1 MYNIPVLMLN
11 FASKTGPPPFLA
23 TQTFQTHNS
32 QFFILKSQGKEKEK
46 GKKGKKGQTKTGPGS
61 EPRTKRPPPT
71 KKKEENPDAEG
82 LVLFFVFQ
90 YAGCLM

>member
-1 MYNIPVLMLN
+1 M
-11 FASKTGPPPFLA
+11 
-23 TQTFQTHNS
+23 
-32 QFFILKSQGKEKEK
+32 KSQGKEKEK
-46 GKKGKKGQTKTGPGS
+46 GKKGKKGQTKPGPGS

-90 YAGCLM
+90 LCRLFDVIFVVFIQFKAAALMHSL